1 MAKVI
6 TTLKIMPTSPEVDLE
21 KVKELALKKIEEFS
35 GETETKTSIE
45 PIAFGLK
52 ALNIIFVTDED
63 KGDTEVVE
71 KSIAE
76 LEEVNSVEVT
86 DCRRALG

>member
-6 TTLKIMPTSPEVDLE
+6 TTLKIMPIDPEQD
-21 KVKELALKKIEEFS
+21 LKKIEEEATKFVNQFN
-35 GETETKTSIE
+35 GEVGRVEIE

-52 ALNIIFVTDED
+52 AVKLILIHEESN
-63 KGDTEVVE
+63 GGTEP
-71 KSIAE
+71 
-76 LEEVNSVEVT
+76 LEENINTIQGVNSVEVV